1 MSGPLYAIEG
11 LVVTIFAGSAPTVS
25 RCCHQASPTV
35 EFGQSE
41 GEISASV
48 AWWCPA
54 DRPAVEEIVIHLLFV
69 CTAGRC
75 RSPMAAAL
83 LEQHLR
89 DLGSRVTVASGGL
102 KFTGE
107 RMPPRGV
114 SMMARYGADL
124 SGHIGIPVTERSI
137 SEADIIIG
145 MTREHVREIVAMS
158 PDAWS
163 KTFTLKEFVRRA
175 ERVGARHRHQRV
187 SDWLVNVGADREA
200 RHVLGADSDDDIIDP
215 FGRRRSVWKH
225 VIADMDELVRKMIPA
240 LSLSRPTE
248 PASVPI
254 NGFEARQRH
263 RRILG
268 LGRRSQLEWA
278 TSDAAGARS

>member
-1 MSGPLYAIEG
+1 VGFRSMVLS
-11 LVVTIFAGSAPTVS
+11 
-25 RCCHQASPTV
+25 
-35 EFGQSE
+35 
-41 GEISASV
+41 
-48 AWWCPA
+48 A
-54 DRPAVEEIVIHLLFV
+54 DRPAVEETGINLLFV

-114 SMMARYGADL
+114 SMMARYGTDL
-124 SGHIGIPVTERSI
+124 SGHIGIPVTERSV
-137 SEADIIIG
+137 SEADIILG
-145 MTREHVREIVAMS
+145 MTREHVREIVAIS
-158 PDAWS
+158 PDAWA

-175 ERVGARHRHQRV
+175 ERAGARHRHQRV
-187 SDWLVNVGADREA
+187 SDWLVNVGAGREPQ
-200 RHVLGADSDDDIIDP
+200 HVLGSDSGDDIIDP

-225 VIADMDELVRKMIPA
+225 VIADMDDLVSRIIPT
-240 LSLSRPTE
+240 LGLSRPVE
-248 PASVPI
+248 PAPPLI
-254 NGFEARQRH
+254 NGIEARQRH

-268 LGRRSQLEWA
+268 LGKRSQVEWA
-278 TSDAAGARS
+278 TTDAAGARS